1 MLKYLGKKL
10 LTMVIM
16 ILVISFIIFFAL
28 NHTGVDPVL
37 YTMDMD
43 TYSKEAVEL
52 AHQKLGLDDPL
63 VVRYFRWLGDMLQG
77 NFGKSIAK
85 GYTIKDGV
93 ISKWPASLELSLS
106 ALVLSTIIGLTIG
119 ILSAFWQNSAIDYF
133 GRFFAVLG
141 NSMPSYFFALVL
153 VQIFCVRLNLLP
165 SGGRIPVGSV
175 TFWDR
180 IPNLILPVLAM
191 TIPMC
196 GNLMRYTRNTMLDVA
211 NQEYVKTARSKGITE
226 WKVYIRHIFRNSLR
240 PIVTVLLFR
249 MSMLIGG
256 SVAIETIFGW
266 PGMGTVLTA
275 AVTSSDYP
283 VVMANALVTAI
294 MMLTISFL
302 VDLFTA
308 LLDPRVRLEA

>member
-1 MLKYLGKKL
+1 MLKYLGRKL

-63 VVRYFRWLGDMLQG
+63 VIRYFRWLGDILQG

-106 ALVLSTIIGLTIG
+106 ALILSTIIGITIG
-119 ILSAFWQNSAIDYF
+119 ILSAFWQNGIIDYF

-153 VQIFCVRLNLLP
+153 VQIFCVRLNILP
-165 SGGRIPVGSV
+165 SGGRIPVGAV

-249 MSMLIGG
+249 LSMLIGG